1 MPKNGER
8 STSSRA
14 FFLFLADPPD
24 CDRKKS
30 KSEDQRM
37 EKITY
42 TFADGKTAE
51 IEVTEAFKKEYRK
64 LDEDFKK
71 NEAKFRWR
79 QRKKDASLE
88 KLQAEK
94 GLDFQDGA
102 ASVEEQVLDTEFV
115 AKFMELLTEQQ
126 AIVFQKVYIE
136 DKAIRSVAEEMGV
149 HLKTIQKHILLIQK
163 KYLKNFLK

>member
-1 MPKNGER
+1 
-8 STSSRA
+8 
-14 FFLFLADPPD
+14 
-24 CDRKKS
+24 
-30 KSEDQRM
+30 M

-51 IEVTEAFKKEYRK
+51 IEVTEAFKKGYRK

>member
-14 FFLFLADPPD
+14 FFFFNRSARL
-24 CDRKKS
+24 RSNKKS
-30 KSEDQRM
+30 KSEDQRI

-42 TFADGKTAE
+42 TFADGKTVE
-51 IEVTEAFKKEYRK
+51 IEVTETFKKEYRK
-64 LDEDFKK
+64 IDEDFKK

-94 GLDFQDGA
+94 GLDLQDGA
-102 ASVEEQVLDTEFV
+102 ASVDEQVSDTEFV

-126 AIVFQKVYIE
+126 AIVFQKVYME
-136 DKAIRSVAEEMGV
+136 DETMRAAAEEMKISLMAV
-149 HLKTIQKHILLIQK
+149 QNIA
-163 KYLKNFLK
+163 

>member
-14 FFLFLADPPD
+14 CFLFLTDPPD

-42 TFADGKTAE
+42 TFADGKTVE

-64 LDEDFKK
+64 LD
-71 NEAKFRWR
+71 
-79 QRKKDASLE
+79 
-88 KLQAEK
+88 
-94 GLDFQDGA
+94 
-102 ASVEEQVLDTEFV
+102 
-115 AKFMELLTEQQ
+115 
-126 AIVFQKVYIE
+126 
-136 DKAIRSVAEEMGV
+136 
-149 HLKTIQKHILLIQK
+149 
-163 KYLKNFLK
+163 

>member
-1 MPKNGER
+1 
-8 STSSRA
+8 
-14 FFLFLADPPD
+14 
-24 CDRKKS
+24 
-30 KSEDQRM
+30 M

-79 QRKKDASLE
+79 QRKKDASLD

-94 GLDFQDGA
+94 GLDL
-102 ASVEEQVLDTEFV
+102 QVSDSEFV
-115 AKFMELLTEQQ
+115 AKFMKLLTGQQ
-126 AIVFQKVYIE
+126 AIVFQKIYIE
-136 DKAIRSVAEEMGV
+136 DKTMRSVAEEMGV
-149 HLKTIQKHILLIQK
+149 YLRAVQKHILWIQK
-163 KYLKNFLK
+163 KYLKIFLK

>member
-1 MPKNGER
+1 
-8 STSSRA
+8 
-14 FFLFLADPPD
+14 
-24 CDRKKS
+24 
-30 KSEDQRM
+30 M

-79 QRKKDASLE
+79 QRKKDASLD

-94 GLDFQDGA
+94 GLNLQDGA
-102 ASVEEQVLDTEFV
+102 ASVDEQVSDSEFV
-115 AKFMELLTEQQ
+115 AKFMKLLTGQQ
-126 AIVFQKVYIE
+126 AIVFQKIYIE
-136 DKAIRSVAEEMGV
+136 DKTMRSVAEEMGV
-149 HLKTIQKHILLIQK
+149 YLRAVQKHVLCIQK

>member
-1 MPKNGER
+1 
-8 STSSRA
+8 
-14 FFLFLADPPD
+14 
-24 CDRKKS
+24 
-30 KSEDQRM
+30 M

-163 KYLKNFLK
+163 KYLKNFSK

>member
-1 MPKNGER
+1 
-8 STSSRA
+8 
-14 FFLFLADPPD
+14 
-24 CDRKKS
+24 
-30 KSEDQRM
+30 M

-51 IEVTEAFKKEYRK
+51 IEVTEAFKNDYRK
-64 LDEDFKK
+64 LDEEFKK

-79 QRKKDASLE
+79 QRKKDASWE

-136 DKAIRSVAEEMGV
+136 DKTMRSAAEEMKISLMAV
-149 HLKTIQKHILLIQK
+149 QKHISWIQK
-163 KYLKNFLK
+163 KYLKNFLE

>member
-1 MPKNGER
+1 
-8 STSSRA
+8 
-14 FFLFLADPPD
+14 
-24 CDRKKS
+24 
-30 KSEDQRM
+30 M

-79 QRKKDASLE
+79 QRKKDTSLD

-94 GLDFQDGA
+94 GLDLQDGA
-102 ASVEEQVLDTEFV
+102 ASVDEQVSDSEFV
-115 AKFMELLTEQQ
+115 AKFMKLLTGQQ
-126 AIVFQKVYIE
+126 AIVFQKIYIE
-136 DKAIRSVAEEMGV
+136 DKTMRSVAEEMGV
-149 HLKTIQKHILLIQK
+149 RLRAVQKHILWIQK
-163 KYLKNFLK
+163 KYLKIFLK

>member
-1 MPKNGER
+1 
-8 STSSRA
+8 
-14 FFLFLADPPD
+14 
-24 CDRKKS
+24 
-30 KSEDQRM
+30 M

-64 LDEDFKK
+64 LDEEFKK

-79 QRKKDASLE
+79 QRKKDSSLE

-94 GLDFQDGA
+94 GLDLQDGA
-102 ASVEEQVLDTEFV
+102 ASVDEQVSDTEFV
-115 AKFMELLTEQQ
+115 AKFMKLLTEQQ
-126 AIVFQKVYIE
+126 AIVFQKIYIE
-136 DKAIRSVAEEMGV
+136 DKTMRFAAGEMKISLMAV
-149 HLKTIQKHILLIQK
+149 QKHILCIQK

>member
-1 MPKNGER
+1 
-8 STSSRA
+8 
-14 FFLFLADPPD
+14 
-24 CDRKKS
+24 
-30 KSEDQRM
+30 M

-51 IEVTEAFKKEYRK
+51 IEVTEAFKNDYRK
-64 LDEDFKK
+64 LDEEFKK

-94 GLDFQDGA
+94 GLDLQDGA
-102 ASVEEQVLDTEFV
+102 ASVDEQVSDTEFV

-136 DKAIRSVAEEMGV
+136 DKTMRSATEEMKISLMAV
-149 HLKTIQKHILLIQK
+149 QKHISWIQK
-163 KYLKNFLK
+163 KYLKNFLE

>member
-1 MPKNGER
+1 MPKKRRTLDKQSGVF
-8 STSSRA
+8 S
-14 FFLFLADPPD
+14 FLTDPPD

-51 IEVTEAFKKEYRK
+51 IEVTEAFKKEYRM

-94 GLDFQDGA
+94 GLDLQDGA
-102 ASVEEQVLDTEFV
+102 ISVDEQVSDTEFFDLWQR
-115 AKFMELLTEQQ
+115 KWGF
-126 AIVFQKVYIE
+126 I
-136 DKAIRSVAEEMGV
+136 
-149 HLKTIQKHILLIQK
+149 
-163 KYLKNFLK
+163 

>member
-1 MPKNGER
+1 
-8 STSSRA
+8 
-14 FFLFLADPPD
+14 
-24 CDRKKS
+24 
-30 KSEDQRM
+30 M

-51 IEVTEAFKKEYRK
+51 IEVTEAFKNDYRK
-64 LDEDFKK
+64 LDEEFKK
-71 NEAKFRWR
+71 NETKFRWR

-94 GLDFQDGA
+94 GLDLQDGA

-115 AKFMELLTEQQ
+115 AKFMKLLTEQQ
-126 AIVFQKVYIE
+126 AIVFQKIYIE
-136 DKAIRSVAEEMGV
+136 DKTMRSAAEEMGV
-149 HLKTIQKHILLIQK
+149 RLRAVQKHTLWIQK

>member
-1 MPKNGER
+1 
-8 STSSRA
+8 
-14 FFLFLADPPD
+14 
-24 CDRKKS
+24 
-30 KSEDQRM
+30 M

-79 QRKKDASLE
+79 QRKKDASLD

-94 GLDFQDGA
+94 GLDLQDGA
-102 ASVEEQVLDTEFV
+102 ASVDEQVSDSEFA
-115 AKFMELLTEQQ
+115 AKFMKLLTGQQ
-126 AIVFQKVYIE
+126 AIVFQKIYIE
-136 DKAIRSVAEEMGV
+136 DKTMRSVAEEMGV
-149 HLKTIQKHILLIQK
+149 YLRAVQKHVLCIQK
-163 KYLKNFLK
+163 KYLKIFLK